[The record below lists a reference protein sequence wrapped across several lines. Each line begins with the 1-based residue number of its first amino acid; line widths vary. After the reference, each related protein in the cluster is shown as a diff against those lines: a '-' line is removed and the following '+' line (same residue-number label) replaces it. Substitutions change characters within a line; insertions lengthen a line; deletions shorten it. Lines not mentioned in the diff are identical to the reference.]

1 MTKALPYSIIDTESE
16 GDEMKDKIYEIIKRS
31 GKNGIRLRD
40 IGFCA
45 GVWHC
50 SCLGPV
56 CELMEEGKVISKTI
70 GHGWEAYIKY
80 YAT

>member
-1 MTKALPYSIIDTESE
+1 
-16 GDEMKDKIYEIIKRS
+16 MKDKIYEIIKRS
-31 GKNGIRLRD
+31 GSNGIRLRD

-56 CELMEEGKVISKTI
+56 CELIDEGKVISKTI

-80 YAT
+80 YAVGKEC